1 MLTGMNVQIGACL
14 NLARA
19 MSATSTVEDM
29 YSIALDALQE
39 ALGVSRSAILLF
51 DADGMMRFKAHRRLS
66 EYISPDR
73 RGA

>member
-19 MSATSTVEDM
+19 LSATSTVEDM
-29 YSIALDALQE
+29 YSIALDALE
-39 ALGVSRSAILLF
+39 EGLGVSRSAILLF

-66 EYISPDR
+66 SSYRQTR
-73 RGA
+73 RRT